1 VWAETVHR
9 IKRETTMSLPGRNEK
24 CYLEVTDHADG
35 FAITA
40 LGKHANELQP
50 LFHQYGME
58 CRREAGPKSDT
69 LVFGGGTDRAK
80 VEEVL
85 ASYETSRG
93 S

>member
-1 VWAETVHR
+1 
-9 IKRETTMSLPGRNEK
+9 MSLPSRNEK

-40 LGKHANELQP
+40 LGKHATELQP
-50 LFHQYGME
+50 LFHQYGID
-58 CRREAGPKSDT
+58 CRRDAGPASDK
-69 LVFGGGTDRAK
+69 LVFGRGTDRTK
-80 VEEVL
+80 VKEVL